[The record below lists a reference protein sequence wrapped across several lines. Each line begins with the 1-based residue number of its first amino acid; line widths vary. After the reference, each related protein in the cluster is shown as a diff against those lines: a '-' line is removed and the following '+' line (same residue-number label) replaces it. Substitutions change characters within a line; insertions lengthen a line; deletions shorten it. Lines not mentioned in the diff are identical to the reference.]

1 MGSSCS
7 RPLGRSSPPESSD
20 DDQARPGKVRLEQGA
35 MNVGGRMEIG
45 TININN
51 NKPTVTH
58 AQGEKRDALIGFFK
72 FPSMTNR
79 RDNID
84 STYRETCT
92 WLLKTSEWDQ
102 WRRSSSSLLWIKG
115 NPGAGK
121 STMMK
126 YAVKNVK
133 RKPGEHVVSH
143 FFNARGAGEL
153 EKSAEGLYRALLVQL
168 LRDLPPDRFSES
180 KSLREAAEES
190 AEKKWPL
197 PELLE
202 LLQEVLKLLA
212 QDPVTIFLDALDEC
226 NEQQLQDMVDCLC
239 DLLEARSST
248 QLRICFASRYF
259 PHITREGAIDLW
271 LEKQK
276 DHYQDV
282 YVYIEGQLD
291 SSKMKISKH
300 IRTRLQEKAAGSFIW
315 AYLVIRLLKNEY
327 RKGQVADLE
336 AMLESLPEKLEDLY
350 KNILDNRQGTARH
363 ETLMCYKW
371 VLCARRP
378 LKVEELW
385 WAIRISITKADSD
398 VRTLRDYTQM
408 SDDDVRRRLLDISC
422 GLVSPSEG
430 GETITVQFIHE
441 TTRKFCLQEAGLG
454 AAEEIAATHEFFKE
468 SCWRTIQLAIT
479 LRESPRSLEAPPQD
493 EIVESW
499 EQFPLRASTGMGFSR
514 YASNYVLAHANQ
526 AQGRGSDQ
534 SDFLAELMTIRKSI
548 ASIYESETDV
558 RRRVPNPFLR
568 YTNLTDL
575 LMAGEHYY
583 LVSDCEN
590 MKQLALKE
598 IRLGLER
605 DEKHETALTE
615 AMDRG
620 RLQTV
625 LALLV
630 LHMNRREE
638 FLQIRN
644 LLVQLGK
651 KAHNKLMDP
660 QADRTFVRV
669 GLSYTDVLFDLAE
682 DIDEV
687 AAFFLVSM
695 IAPAVISPK
704 GFARLSAAAQEGFT
718 QILSFVLSEKIVAR
732 WTTFSVDDALLW
744 ASRNG
749 HTAIAKTLLE
759 DYQPNL
765 RPESLMPDY
774 IGPLAEALASRHIE
788 IAKLL
793 VKYDQPELF

>member
-1 MGSSCS
+1 
-7 RPLGRSSPPESSD
+7 
-20 DDQARPGKVRLEQGA
+20 
-35 MNVGGRMEIG
+35 
-45 TININN
+45 
-51 NKPTVTH
+51 
-58 AQGEKRDALIGFFK
+58 
-72 FPSMTNR
+72 MTNR

-92 WLLKTSEWDQ
+92 WLLKTSEWLQ

-126 YAVKNVK
+126 YAVKNVE

-168 LRDLPPDRFSES
+168 LRDLPPDKFSKS

-212 QDPVTIFLDALDEC
+212 PDPVTIFLDALDEC

-282 YVYIEGQLD
+282 YVYIEGQLE

-300 IRTRLQEKAAGSFIW
+300 IRSRLQEKAAGSFIW

-350 KNILDNRQGTARH
+350 KNILDNREGDARH
-363 ETLMCYKW
+363 ETLMCFKW
-371 VLCARRP
+371 VLCARRA
-378 LKVEELW
+378 LRVEELW
-385 WAIRISITKADSD
+385 WAIRISITEADSD
-398 VRTLRDYTQM
+398 VKTLRDYTQM

-430 GETITVQFIHE
+430 GKIITVQFIHE
-441 TTRKFCLQEAGLG
+441 TTRKFCLQEAGLS
-454 AAEEIAATHEFFKE
+454 AAEEITATHEFFKK

-479 LRESPRSLEAPPQD
+479 LRESPDSLQAPMQD
-493 EIVESW
+493 VNEEGFEPFS
-499 EQFPLRASTGMGFSR
+499 LRASADMGFSR
-514 YASNYVLAHANQ
+514 YASNAVLSHANE
-526 AQGRGSDQ
+526 AQGGGVDQ
-534 SDFLAELMTIRKSI
+534 SDFLAELMSIRESI
-548 ASIYESETDV
+548 AGIFESETNV
-558 RRRVPNPFLR
+558 RLRVPNPFLR
-568 YTNLTDL
+568 YSNLTDL
-575 LMAGEHYY
+575 LMAGDYSH
-583 LVSDCEN
+583 LVCECESL
-590 MKQLALKE
+590 KKLALRNN
-598 IRLGLER
+598 RLGLDR

-620 RLQTV
+620 RLQAI
-625 LALLV
+625 LALIV
-630 LHMNRREE
+630 LHVNRRGE
-638 FLQIRN
+638 FQQIRR
-644 LLVQLGK
+644 LLAQLGE
-651 KAHNKLMDP
+651 KAYNALRVP
-660 QADRTFVRV
+660 ETDRSFTRV

-682 DIDEV
+682 DTDAV
-687 AAFFLVSM
+687 AAFFLVST
-695 IAPAVISPK
+695 IAPVFISPK
-704 GFARLSAAAQEGFT
+704 SFTRLHDAAQEGFQ
-718 QILSFVLSEKIVAR
+718 QILSFVLDERIVAR

-749 HTAIAKTLLE
+749 HTAIAKRLLE

-765 RPESLMPDY
+765 RPKSIMPTY
-774 IGPLAEALASRHIE
+774 TGPLAEALTWRHVE

-793 VKYDQPELF
+793 VKYEQPKLF